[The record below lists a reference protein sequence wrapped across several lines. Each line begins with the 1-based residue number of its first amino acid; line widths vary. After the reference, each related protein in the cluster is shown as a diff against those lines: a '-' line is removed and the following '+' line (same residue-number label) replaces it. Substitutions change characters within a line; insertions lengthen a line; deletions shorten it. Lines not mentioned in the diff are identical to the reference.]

1 MGIVWLTNCFLY
13 FFQEKG
19 HANID
24 KISLWGENMAKKDK
38 NKGEKKT
45 LRKAQEITY
54 NREFK
59 RADRAALSDD

>member
-38 NKGEKKT
+38 NKGEKRLYEKPKKLHT
-45 LRKAQEITY
+45 IANLNGLI
-54 NREFK
+54 
-59 RADRAALSDD
+59 ALL

>member
-1 MGIVWLTNCFLY
+1 
-13 FFQEKG
+13 
-19 HANID
+19 
-24 KISLWGENMAKKDK
+24 MAKKDK